1 MITMM
6 TIAPKLINMG
16 VFPLV
21 CLGGWKCRRNDTVTG
36 KSLRGRGC
44 AGWDRG
50 GLLGRRLRLFGG
62 GLAGQRI
69 WLRVSP
75 RGTGPACE

>member
-21 CLGGWKCRRNDTVTG
+21 CLGGWKCRRNDTG
-36 KSLRGRGC
+36 Y
-44 AGWDRG
+44 W
-50 GLLGRRLRLFGG
+50 
-62 GLAGQRI
+62 
-69 WLRVSP
+69 
-75 RGTGPACE
+75 